1 MTAVHWTLICD
12 FDGTIAQQD
21 VTDVLLERFAS
32 VEWKLVERS
41 WQAGRLSSRECLQR
55 QVELL
60 RVTRVQINA
69 MLPQITLDPAF
80 AAFVAMAQAAG
91 CEIHV
96 ASEGFDQV
104 IRALLARAQ
113 VPSLPIAATYLVSAG
128 HDTWLLGFPFAQPD
142 CRTDAATCKCAVAD
156 AAARANRRVLLIG
169 DGLSDCCVASR
180 ADVVFARGRL
190 LEYCREREINHEA
203 VANFTTALHRLGALL
218 GTPLQPVE
226 PVVEESA
233 HG

>member
-91 CEIHV
+91 C
-96 ASEGFDQV
+96 AKGNPSNQV
-104 IRALLARAQ
+104 
-113 VPSLPIAATYLVSAG
+113 S
-128 HDTWLLGFPFAQPD
+128 
-142 CRTDAATCKCAVAD
+142 
-156 AAARANRRVLLIG
+156 
-169 DGLSDCCVASR
+169 
-180 ADVVFARGRL
+180 
-190 LEYCREREINHEA
+190 
-203 VANFTTALHRLGALL
+203 
-218 GTPLQPVE
+218 
-226 PVVEESA
+226 
-233 HG
+233 